1 MKFGCTC
8 NHSVFVS
15 CIHFVNGHIFNSVA
29 LVHYVYFVTRYS
41 ITISWAFPA
50 ISILEERVHLFHIV
64 LFYKLVN
71 NSPFSFLYFKALY
84 TSLHFGWCKHTRAHT
99 RSRILWKTWEKAHL
113 LRVDGGVASPLPVK
127 PNVSAWTCTPSTAA
141 ASGRRSWHG
150 GWRLYAP
157 PPWPREASPT
167 LFRQAES
174 PLLARNG
181 GFRMP
186 LRGHDGVRV
195 MTRRAWQEVIRASC
209 NICYILNDI

>member
-84 TSLHFGWCKHTRAHT
+84 TSLHFG
-99 RSRILWKTWEKAHL
+99 
-113 LRVDGGVASPLPVK
+113 
-127 PNVSAWTCTPSTAA
+127 
-141 ASGRRSWHG
+141 
-150 GWRLYAP
+150 
-157 PPWPREASPT
+157 
-167 LFRQAES
+167 
-174 PLLARNG
+174 
-181 GFRMP
+181 
-186 LRGHDGVRV
+186 
-195 MTRRAWQEVIRASC
+195 
-209 NICYILNDI
+209 